1 MPDTMLQSPET
12 AAPPQGAG
20 TRLPVEIAQA
30 IGAVMSKVRSLPKGE
45 RNEHGHY
52 NFTSI
57 DDFLAFVC
65 PLCSASGLIVL
76 QDEDSVDVFDR
87 GGKGWLKIVYS
98 FTLAHVSGVVS
109 ERPIRR
115 TVLQPVTGPQTTGS
129 SQSYA
134 LKQFMRSLFMIPTGD
149 HEDAD
154 HQPQQDMPAAAPK
167 ARQTPQERAQ
177 GQPGPAPHP
186 RRQTAPSGL
195 LATLTAQT

>member
-1 MPDTMLQSPET
+1 MPDTHFPT
-12 AAPPQGAG
+12 TVAAPPTGG
-20 TRLPVEIAQA
+20 GIPTEIAAA
-30 IGAVMSKVRSLPKGE
+30 IGKVMAGIKSLPKGE
-45 RNEHGHY
+45 FNQHANYR
-52 NFTSI
+52 FASI
-57 DDFLAFVC
+57 DDFLSFVG
-65 PLCSASGLIVL
+65 PLCAEAGLIVC
-76 QDEDSVDVFDR
+76 QDEQEVDVFDR
-87 GGKGWLKIVYS
+87 GGKGWLRVTYS

-109 ERPIRR
+109 ERPMRR